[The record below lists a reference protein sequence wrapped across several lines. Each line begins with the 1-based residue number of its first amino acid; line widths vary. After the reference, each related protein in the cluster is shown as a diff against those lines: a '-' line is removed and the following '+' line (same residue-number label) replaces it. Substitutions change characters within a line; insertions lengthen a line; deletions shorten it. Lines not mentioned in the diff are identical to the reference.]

1 MPVHQKG
8 EDVEAKEKMKIVSG
22 AVILL
27 TLGVLVL
34 LSTFGI
40 YSLDKSWPILI
51 IVFALFT
58 LVQSHRDLGG
68 WVMGAAGL
76 LFLFFEN
83 WFGEVSATTMNL
95 IRSILLLVAG
105 VFLFKYIRK
114 KGS

>member
-1 MPVHQKG
+1 M
-8 EDVEAKEKMKIVSG
+8 ETKEKMRIASG

-34 LSTFGI
+34 LSSFGI

-58 LVQSHRDLGG
+58 LVQSPKDAGG
-68 WVMGAAGL
+68 WIIGAAGL

-83 WFGEVSATTMNL
+83 WFDQVGAMTMNL
-95 IRSILLLVAG
+95 VRSAILIVVAF
-105 VFLFKYIRK
+105 FLFKTMRK
-114 KGS
+114 KES

>member
-1 MPVHQKG
+1 M
-8 EDVEAKEKMKIVSG
+8 EAKEKMRVVSG

-58 LVQSHRDLGG
+58 LVQSPGILVDGSSGRRGCCFCFSRT
-68 WVMGAAGL
+68 GL
-76 LFLFFEN
+76 
-83 WFGEVSATTMNL
+83 A
-95 IRSILLLVAG
+95 R
-105 VFLFKYIRK
+105 
-114 KGS
+114 

>member
-1 MPVHQKG
+1 M
-8 EDVEAKEKMKIVSG
+8 EAKEKMKIVSG

-58 LVQSHRDLGG
+58 LVQSTGTWADGSSGRRGCCFCSSRTG
-68 WVMGAAGL
+68 
-76 LFLFFEN
+76 
-83 WFGEVSATTMNL
+83 SA
-95 IRSILLLVAG
+95 R
-105 VFLFKYIRK
+105 
-114 KGS
+114 

>member
-1 MPVHQKG
+1 
-8 EDVEAKEKMKIVSG
+8 VETKEKMRIASG

-34 LSTFGI
+34 LSSFGI

-58 LVQSHRDLGG
+58 LVQSPKDAGG
-68 WVMGAAGL
+68 WIIGAAGL

-83 WFGEVSATTMNL
+83 WFDQVGAMTMNL
-95 IRSILLLVAG
+95 VRSAILIVVAF
-105 VFLFKYIRK
+105 FLFKTMRK
-114 KGS
+114 KES

>member
-1 MPVHQKG
+1 
-8 EDVEAKEKMKIVSG
+8 VEAKEKMKIVSG

-51 IVFALFT
+51 LVFALFA
-58 LVQSHRDLGG
+58 LVQSPKDIGG
-68 WVMGAAGL
+68 WVIGAAGL

-83 WFGEVSATTMNL
+83 WFGQISATSMNL
-95 IRSILLLVAG
+95 IRSVLLIVG
-105 VFLFKYIRK
+105 GFFLFKYMK
-114 KGS
+114 KES

>member
-1 MPVHQKG
+1 M
-8 EDVEAKEKMKIVSG
+8 ESKEKMKIVSG

-40 YSLDKSWPILI
+40 VSLDKSWPVLI

-58 LVQSHRDLGG
+58 LVQSHKDLGG
-68 WVMGAAGL
+68 WVIGAAGL

-83 WFGEVSATTMNL
+83 WFGQMSATSMNL
-95 IRSILLLVAG
+95 IRSVLLIVAG
-105 VFLFKYIRK
+105 FLLFKYVK
-114 KGS
+114 NKSS